1 MFSHYRKVSGGC
13 DGSTGFGFNGCLNVT
28 SLFHLFLAIDLRGKN
43 IVDLGAGEGR
53 VMASALKYGA
63 KSVIGYELPSNSAH
77 KFIYN
82 AVLLRICGS
91 VSPDSQMYSK
101 DIEQVFCL
109 MNSLNYLSD
118 NFHSPAHWSSRRI

>member
-1 MFSHYRKVSGGC
+1 MFSHYRKVSCGC

-91 VSPDSQMYSK
+91 VSPDSQMYSR

-109 MNSLNYLSD
+109 MNSINYLSN
-118 NFHSPAHWSSRRI
+118 NFHSPAHWSSRRN